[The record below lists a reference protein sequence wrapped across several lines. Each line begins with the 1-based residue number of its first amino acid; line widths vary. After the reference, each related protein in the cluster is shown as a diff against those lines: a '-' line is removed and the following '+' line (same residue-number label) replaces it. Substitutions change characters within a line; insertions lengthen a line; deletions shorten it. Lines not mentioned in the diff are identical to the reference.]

1 MRIFNSI
8 EEYAKTGYQSR
19 VALGFFDGVHLGHRA
34 VIHEIVADKGGDRA
48 VVLTFR
54 ESPAKLLSEEDV
66 PLITDNR
73 RKAELLDELG
83 VDAVIFADFGQIKE
97 TEAEDFVRGVL
108 ARQLRAKKVSCG
120 YNYRFG
126 KGGKGDIATLEKLCG
141 ELGIGL
147 SVCQP
152 VDCGGQAVSSSA
164 VRELLQCGKIA
175 DANRMLGSAY
185 SVRGR
190 IDSGNHIG
198 TTMGFPTVNL
208 AIEKGLIVPKRGV
221 YASRVT
227 IGSECYRGAT
237 NIGVHPTVGE
247 NDTPLCETFLLDYRG
262 EELRGEYAVCEP
274 VAFIRDEKKFAS
286 VDALTEQISKDI
298 EAIKKVMDAGMQ

>member
-1 MRIFNSI
+1 MKIFNSI

-34 VIHEIVADKGGDRA
+34 VIKEIVGDKDGDRA
-48 VVLTFR
+48 VVLTFKD
-54 ESPAKLLSEEDV
+54 SPAKELGNEDV
-66 PLITDNR
+66 LLITDNR
-73 RKAELLDELG
+73 RKAQLMEELG
-83 VDAVIFADFGQIKE
+83 ADAVIFADFKGIKDMD
-97 TEAEDFVRGVL
+97 AEEFVRCVL
-108 ARQLRAKKVSCG
+108 AGQLRAKKVSCG

-126 KGGKGDIATLEKLCG
+126 KDGKGDTAILERLCG

-147 SVCQP
+147 SVCRP

-164 VRELLQCGKIA
+164 VRELLQSGRIEE
-175 DANRMLGSAY
+175 ANRMLGSAY

-198 TTMGFPTVNL
+198 TALGFPTVNL
-208 AIEKGLIVPKRGV
+208 AIEKGLVVPKRGV

-227 IGSECYRGAT
+227 IGTECYRGAT

-274 VAFIRDEKKFAS
+274 AAFIREEKKFVSA
-286 VDALTEQISKDI
+286 DALAEQVGKDI
-298 EAIKKVMDAGMQ
+298 EAIKKSV